1 MSDENMTD
9 VLWIELNLKV
19 QFYQPEKLEAGMWFM
34 NSLYPGTDREFLELW
49 ELAEDV
55 PEDQQEEF
63 ILKNGFPV
71 EIFITQESENPDEP
85 DDIIVFPEN
94 IGWCF
99 DIETETMD
107 VIDIKFINTIIQD
120 YGGNIFLLIDEIIY
134 SELNEIVP
142 ETEDEFVIVCYPFEE
157 EHDEEFEN

>member
-1 MSDENMTD
+1 MEDD

-49 ELAEDV
+49 ELTEDV
-55 PEDQQEEF
+55 PDEQLDDF
-63 ILKNGFPV
+63 IFKNGFPV

-85 DDIIVFPEN
+85 DHIIVYPEN

-99 DIETETMD
+99 DINTESMD
-107 VIDIKFINTIIQD
+107 IIDIKFINTVIQD
-120 YGGNIFLLIDEIIY
+120 YGGNIFLLINGFIY
-134 SELNEIVP
+134 DDLDEIVP
-142 ETEDEFVIVCYPFEE
+142 EMENELVILSYPFEE
-157 EHDEEFEN
+157 EEEEEEFEN